1 MELYDL
7 SHWHVLAVD
16 DEPDSLEVLTEVLE
30 MNGANVRAALG
41 GQEALNA
48 IQDYRPTLI
57 ITDLSMPGIDGY
69 ALLRKIRAAEAV
81 AKTPVIAL
89 TAHAMLGDKEM
100 IMSAGFDGYITKPL
114 RIDTLIGKIFE
125 NIPSLKPA

>member
-1 MELYDL
+1 LGHRPQEGIIKIMELYDL

-41 GQEALNA
+41 GQ
-48 IQDYRPTLI
+48 
-57 ITDLSMPGIDGY
+57 DLSMPGIDGY

-89 TAHAMLGDKEM
+89 TAHAMMGDKEM
-100 IMSAGFDGYITKPL
+100 IIGAGFDGYITKPL